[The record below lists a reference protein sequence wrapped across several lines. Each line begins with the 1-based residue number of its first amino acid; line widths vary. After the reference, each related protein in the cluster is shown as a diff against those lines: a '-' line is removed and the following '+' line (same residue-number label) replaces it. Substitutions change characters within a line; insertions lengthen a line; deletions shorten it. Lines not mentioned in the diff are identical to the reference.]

1 MAYRITLSP
10 ARHEELRRR
19 LRAAKKVKIHR
30 RLKCIEYKSKGA
42 SHRDIASVT
51 GVCIE
56 TVSHWLALFHDSG
69 FDGLC
74 GLKYEGRR
82 FSVLEPVKDEIKKQV
97 ESGNAPTVLAL
108 SDWIRKSH
116 GITIQESG
124 LFKFLKKNFLL
135 PIKRPA

>member
-10 ARHEELRRR
+10 AQNEELRDR
-19 LRAAKKVKIHR
+19 LRKEKKVKIHR

-42 SHRDIASVT
+42 SHQDIASVT

-56 TVSHWLALFHDSG
+56 TVSHWIALFHEKG
-69 FDGLC
+69 FEGLC

-82 FSVLEPVKDEIKKQV
+82 FSVLEPVKDAIKKQV
-97 ESGNAPTVLAL
+97 ESGNVPTVLAL
-108 SDWIRKSH
+108 SDWIMKTH

-135 PIKRPA
+135 PAKRPA